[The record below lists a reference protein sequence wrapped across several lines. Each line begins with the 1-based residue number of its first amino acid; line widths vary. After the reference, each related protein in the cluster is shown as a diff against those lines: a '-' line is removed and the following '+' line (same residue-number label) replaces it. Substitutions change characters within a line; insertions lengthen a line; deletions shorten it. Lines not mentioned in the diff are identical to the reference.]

1 MQVIKTLRIIT
12 SVNTSDRFVA
22 EIIMIVEVILSL
34 EKIIIIDSIVATS
47 DSKNASSDI
56 FVSVLTGRKNTPK
69 KKKFSSLSSPAVLTT
84 VSMKKNK
91 NKESFIIDRFAIIQY
106 QVNNN
111 LIKDNSNIVLIDLIY
126 NCKGNCEIY

>member
-22 EIIMIVEVILSL
+22 EIVMIVEVILSL

-56 FVSVLTGRKNTPK
+56 FVFVLTGRKNTPK